1 MLTRRQICQNVSQFW
16 RLLGEVLGG
25 AAAHE
30 LTYGARLE
38 RAAQHGIGI
47 WDVLTADHREGS
59 LDSAIHKPT
68 ISMRCA
74 CMRRS

>member
-1 MLTRRQICQNVSQFW
+1 MARRGAW
-16 RLLGEVLGG
+16 G

-38 RAAQHGIGI
+38 RAVQHGIGI
-47 WDVLTADHREGS
+47 RDVLTAYHREGS